1 MQLAAQPDSSIK
13 TRRFRLP
20 ESLSPQLRGGTAAF
34 DVVCCWDVLEQVDD
48 WQALVGEMARVLRS
62 GGVFFYSISR
72 RAKRRGRFLSRLT
85 RRWLEHRNEVISAR
99 ELHATLRRQGL
110 APQRM
115 VGLGRGLNRPAMSR
129 ALRDGLV
136 SYNGIRISPAGL
148 PGVADRGSVELQ
160 VDAGTVGLR
169 SGRAGTG

>member
-1 MQLAAQPDSSIK
+1 MHLAAQPDSSIK

-72 RAKRRGRFLSRLT
+72 RAKRRGSFLSRLT
-85 RRWLEHRNEVISAR
+85 RRWLEHRNEVISAAR
-99 ELHATLRRQGL
+99 DSASTRPGPAANGGARPWTQPAGDEPGFAGWPRLLH
-110 APQRM
+110 
-115 VGLGRGLNRPAMSR
+115 
-129 ALRDGLV
+129 
-136 SYNGIRISPAGL
+136 GIGISPAGL
-148 PGVADRGSVELQ
+148 PGVASRGSVELQ
-160 VDAGTVGLR
+160 IDAGTVGLR